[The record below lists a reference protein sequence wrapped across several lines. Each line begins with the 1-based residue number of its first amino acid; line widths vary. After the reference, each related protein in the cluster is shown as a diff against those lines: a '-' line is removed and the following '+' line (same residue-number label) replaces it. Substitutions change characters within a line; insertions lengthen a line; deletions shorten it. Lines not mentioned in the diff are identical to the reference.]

1 MLTRAYQHSLNGSHL
16 PVGRTLLEVDHVSL
30 RFGGVKALSDVSFT
44 VTEGHVH
51 AVIGPNGAGKSS
63 LLNCA
68 SGLYRPQQGQIR
80 LHTADAPRDADTSPA
95 EGVPLEPGE
104 PTVRTHQLTSLPP
117 HRIARLGVA
126 RSFQNI
132 ELFSHLTVL
141 DNLMLGRHIHMRHS
155 VLASM
160 LWFGPARRQEIAHR
174 QLVEEVIDLLQ
185 LQPYRGKPVGSLAYG
200 IQKRVE
206 LGRAICLQPAL
217 LLLDEPMAGMNAEEK
232 EDMARYVLDV
242 HELAGVSVVLIE
254 HDMNVVMDISDRV
267 SVLDFG
273 KLIADGTPDE
283 VKADPA
289 VIEAYL
295 GADEEDGAV
304 REAVH
309 RQEEQLQHEHEEH
322 VAGEQAP

>member
-1 MLTRAYQHSLNGSHL
+1 MLTRAYQHSLNGSSRPEGL
-16 PVGRTLLEVDHVSL
+16 PLLEVDDISL

-44 VTEGHVH
+44 VTQGHVH
-51 AVIGPNGAGKSS
+51 AIIGPNGAGKSS
-63 LLNCA
+63 LLNCI
-68 SGLYRPQQGQIR
+68 SGIYHPQQGQIR
-80 LHTADAPRDADTSPA
+80 LHTGGGQDINGKDVK
-95 EGVPLEPGE
+95 EGQHLL
-104 PTVRTHQLTSLPP
+104 TQLPSYKV
-117 HRIARLGVA
+117 ARLGVA

-132 ELFSHLTVL
+132 ELFSHLSVL
-141 DNLMLGRHIHMRHS
+141 ENLMLGRHIHMRHS

-160 LWFGPARRQEIAHR
+160 LWFGPARRQEIEHR
-174 QLVEEVIDLLQ
+174 HLVEEVIDLLQ
-185 LQPYRGKPVGSLAYG
+185 LQPYRHKPVGALAYG

-206 LGRAICLQPAL
+206 LGRALCIQPAL

-232 EDMARYVLDV
+232 EDMARYILDV

-273 KLIADGTPDE
+273 RLIADGTPDE

-295 GADEEDGAV
+295 GSDTEDAAV
-304 REAVH
+304 KEAVQH
-309 RQEEQLQHEHEEH
+309 MEETTG
-322 VAGEQAP
+322 A

>member
-1 MLTRAYQHSLNGSHL
+1 MLTRAYQHRLNSSHL
-16 PVGRTLLEVDHVSL
+16 PAGRPLLEVDGISL
-30 RFGGVKALSDVSFT
+30 RFGGVKALTDISFT
-44 VTEGHVH
+44 VTQGHVH

-68 SGLYRPQQGQIR
+68 SGLYKPQEGAIR
-80 LHTADAPRDADTSPA
+80 LHTAEPVGEGGGDGDGGGDGGVGRESVHNLTTLAPY
-95 EGVPLEPGE
+95 
-104 PTVRTHQLTSLPP
+104 
-117 HRIARLGVA
+117 RIARLGVA

-141 DNLMLGRHIHMRHS
+141 ENLMLGRHIHLRHS
-155 VLASM
+155 VLASL
-160 LWFGPARRQEIAHR
+160 LWFGPARRQEIEHR
-174 QLVEEVIDLLQ
+174 ALVEEVIDLLE
-185 LQPYRGKPVGSLAYG
+185 LRAHRKTPVGALAYG

-206 LGRAICLQPAL
+206 LGRALCLQPAL

-254 HDMNVVMDISDRV
+254 HDMNVVMDISNRI

-273 KLIADGTPDE
+273 KLIADGTPEE

-295 GADEEDGAV
+295 GAEDAEEASGTGRTGGD
-304 REAVH
+304 R
-309 RQEEQLQHEHEEH
+309 
-322 VAGEQAP
+322 